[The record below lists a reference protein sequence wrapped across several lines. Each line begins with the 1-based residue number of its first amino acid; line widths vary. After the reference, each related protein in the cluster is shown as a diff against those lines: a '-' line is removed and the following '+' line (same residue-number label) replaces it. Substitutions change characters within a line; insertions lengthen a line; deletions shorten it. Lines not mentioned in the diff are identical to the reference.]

1 MVVEITGIPENQ
13 QDVEHLVSRVF
24 FKSIDLLGGLSK
36 LAEYRTLTWLPSL
49 ARASYVIVLR
59 DEYLKTEEEI
69 AEKVGL
75 TKNTVR
81 NILRADPT
89 LALEKIKKLEELAK
103 EELKEMKVHT
113 AGGIAKLAYKMVK
126 EGQDAETLVH
136 YCQIVSEEVA
146 KILDIPWAYMVL
158 KHTKGIKYPI
168 NDSIELIE
176 KLKDL
181 KIKGHDAAEILNK
194 IQYPVKTPAM
204 LLHEIKQVLSSK
216 EEGMYSI

>member
-1 MVVEITGIPENQ
+1 MVIEITSLPENT

-49 ARASYVIVLR
+49 ARSSYVVVLR

-69 AEKVGL
+69 AERVGL

-103 EELKEMKVHT
+103 EEIKEMKVHT

-126 EGQDAETLVH
+126 EGQDAETLVQ
-136 YCQIVSEEVA
+136 YCQVVSS
-146 KILDIPWAYMVL
+146 LL
-158 KHTKGIKYPI
+158 K
-168 NDSIELIE
+168 NF
-176 KLKDL
+176 
-181 KIKGHDAAEILNK
+181 
-194 IQYPVKTPAM
+194 
-204 LLHEIKQVLSSK
+204 
-216 EEGMYSI
+216 

>member
-1 MVVEITGIPENQ
+1 MVIQITGLVESQ
-13 QDVEHLVSRVF
+13 QDIEHLVSRVF

-36 LAEYRTLTWLPSL
+36 LAEFRTLTWLPSL

-69 AEKVGL
+69 AERVGL

-126 EGQDAETLVH
+126 EGQDAETLVN

-146 KILDIPWAYMVL
+146 KILDVPWAYMVL

-168 NDSIELIE
+168 NDPSELIE
-176 KLKDL
+176 RLKDI
-181 KIKGHDAAEILNK
+181 KIKGHDASEILNK
-194 IQYPVKTPAM
+194 IQYPIKTPAI
-204 LLHEIKQVLSSK
+204 LLHEIKQVLSSQ
-216 EEGMYSI
+216 EESIVY